1 MKEQTN
7 MWILIA
13 LWGVSLIIFAISI
26 FDRRLI
32 TTVFAGI
39 IAILFSIA
47 LIKKTDAV
55 HKGEMKKIIRG
66 EKKNE
71 KRRK

>member
-1 MKEQTN
+1 

-55 HKGEMKKIIRG
+55 HKVEMKKIIRG